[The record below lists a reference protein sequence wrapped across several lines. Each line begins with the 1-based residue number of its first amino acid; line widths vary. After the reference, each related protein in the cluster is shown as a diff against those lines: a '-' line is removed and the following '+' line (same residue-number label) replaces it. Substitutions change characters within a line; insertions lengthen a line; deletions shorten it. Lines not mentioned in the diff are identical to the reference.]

1 MFGGI
6 RRGEERRGGRR
17 RGRQRE
23 GEKINIEIIRCWE
36 IGLLY
41 QKTMEQTEYD
51 LELDVRG
58 CCMDNFHIRQLS
70 AHSFLR
76 I

>member
-1 MFGGI
+1 MLCLEVL
-6 RRGEERRGGRR
+6 GEERRGEGED
-17 RGRQRE
+17 GEDDQRE

-51 LELDVRG
+51 
-58 CCMDNFHIRQLS
+58 
-70 AHSFLR
+70 
-76 I
+76 

>member
-1 MFGGI
+1 MLCLEVL
-6 RRGEERRGGRR
+6 GEERRGGRR

-36 IGLLY
+36 IGILY

-51 LELDVRG
+51 
-58 CCMDNFHIRQLS
+58 
-70 AHSFLR
+70 
-76 I
+76 